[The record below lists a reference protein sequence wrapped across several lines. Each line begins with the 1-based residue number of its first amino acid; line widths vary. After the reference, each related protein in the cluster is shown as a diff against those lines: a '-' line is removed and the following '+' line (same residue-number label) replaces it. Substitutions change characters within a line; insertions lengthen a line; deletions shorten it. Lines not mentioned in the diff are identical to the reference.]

1 MVGRLRKG
9 RRLNKKIQRSW
20 GKEVQGKVKPE
31 KPCIKLSGKKGRMDI
46 HVEVKEENKLV
57 SCVEVKNTD
66 WNRMTEQSIRRNV
79 KRQINQVWNYID
91 SELTRGK
98 EISPGI
104 IFPKK
109 PRGKSK
115 LNLVERLFEEKGIP
129 VVWNDESI
137 KERTNI

>member
-31 KPCIKLSGKKGRMDI
+31 KPCIKPSGKKGRMDI

-66 WNRMTEQSIRRNV
+66 WNRMTEQSIIRNV

>member
-1 MVGRLRKG
+1 
-9 RRLNKKIQRSW
+9 
-20 GKEVQGKVKPE
+20 VQGKVKPE